1 MQDDA
6 RSGRRGLVI
15 GGGAALGGAWA
26 VGALC
31 ALNEVEGYDAATS
44 ADLIVGTSA
53 GSVLAA
59 MVGCGVPLEE
69 MRRRL
74 SGRSAA
80 ELEGT
85 EAVNPFDLND
95 HVHLSLG
102 SIPRPIPAPGN
113 LLLAARTLGLRRRYT
128 IMTTAAALAPRGR
141 GSLQPVA
148 DLITEVAG
156 DRGWPQRPETWVVA
170 MDFDSGKRVAFGRTG
185 APVVPLADAVTA
197 SCAAPG
203 YFPPV
208 VIGGRRYV
216 DGGAVSVTNADV
228 VLREHL
234 DEVLVLAPM
243 AMFERDHPT
252 GVVARLERRARRL
265 WTRRLSIEISRL
277 AATGTRVR
285 VFAPGAEDLE
295 VMGGNV
301 MDPTRRGVVFDTAVR
316 TLRDRLTAPADEADV
331 PAVGYVS

>member
-1 MQDDA
+1 VE
-6 RSGRRGLVI
+6 SGHRHGRTGLVI

-31 ALNEVEGYDAATS
+31 ALNEVEGYDPNKS
-44 ADLIVGTSA
+44 VDLVVGTSA

-59 MVGCGVPLEE
+59 MVGCAVPLEV
-69 MRRRL
+69 MHQRL
-74 SGRSAA
+74 SGPGA
-80 ELEGT
+80 EDLEGT
-85 EAVNPFDLND
+85 EPVNPFAVHD
-95 HVHLSLG
+95 HVHHALG
-102 SIPRPIPAPGN
+102 NIPRPVPAPGN
-113 LLLAARTLGLRRRYT
+113 ILLAARTLGLPHRYT
-128 IMTTAAALAPRGR
+128 MMTTAAALAPRGR

-148 DLITEVAG
+148 DLIADVAG
-156 DRGWPQRPETWVVA
+156 DGWPEHPRTWIVA
-170 MDFDSGKRVAFGRTG
+170 MDFDSGKRVAFGRAD
-185 APVVPLADAVTA
+185 APDVPLADAVTA

-234 DEVLVLAPM
+234 EEVLVLAPM

-252 GVVARLERRARRL
+252 GVFARIERRARRL
-265 WTRRLSIEISRL
+265 WTRRLNLEVSRL

-285 VFAPGAEDLE
+285 VFAPNAEDLE

-301 MDPTRRGVVFDTAVR
+301 MNPRRRREVFDTAVR
-316 TLRDRLTAPADEADV
+316 TMRARLS
-331 PAVGYVS
+331 AVAEQDATS